1 MDEKRTLSR
10 GESLKS
16 RGSIDR
22 LFKNGKNIKSGP
34 IVLLYNVEPLDDFPV
49 KIGVSVPKRRFK
61 KAVDRNR
68 LKRQIRE
75 VYRLHQNPLYSLMKE
90 QQKQLSVFFIY
101 RGSETFNYK
110 ALEGKI
116 IVTLSRLETELRKE
130 LTDE

>member
-1 MDEKRTLSR
+1 
-10 GESLKS
+10 
-16 RGSIDR
+16 
-22 LFKNGKNIKSGP
+22 
-34 IVLLYNVEPLDDFPV
+34 
-49 KIGVSVPKRRFK
+49 
-61 KAVDRNR
+61 
-68 LKRQIRE
+68 
-75 VYRLHQNPLYSLMKE
+75 MKE